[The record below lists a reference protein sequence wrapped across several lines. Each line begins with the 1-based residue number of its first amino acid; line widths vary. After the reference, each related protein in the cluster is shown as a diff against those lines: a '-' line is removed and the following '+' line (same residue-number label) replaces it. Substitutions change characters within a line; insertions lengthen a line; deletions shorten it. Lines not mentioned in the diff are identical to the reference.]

1 MSRIGVLVAAAM
13 AIAACRGG
21 GDGAKERE
29 KAKAADGET
38 VSVTGV
44 VTGVAPDKVQVKTD
58 DGRELAFKMSDAVSV
73 TLAGGESQSAVITEG
88 APVRVSY
95 RPKGSGGDAVT
106 IDVEP
111 QATNGRGEAKGVPQ
125 RDPPADPSRA
135 RQGG

>member
-1 MSRIGVLVAAAM
+1 MSRIGVLVGAAM
-13 AIAACRGG
+13 AIAACRGDAG
-21 GDGAKERE
+21 AGAKE
-29 KAKAADGET
+29 KAKAGDGGT

-58 DGRELAFKMSDAVSV
+58 DGRELAFDMSDAVSV

-125 RDPPADPSRA
+125 RDPPADPNRA